1 MKLIERYIF
10 KKAGLATLVTLGSLA
25 GVVWIVQA
33 LKGVDIVANKGQ
45 TIFAYLALTTLVVP
59 NLVLA
64 VIPVALLISCI
75 YAINSMNTNTELV
88 VMTASGAS
96 NWSVAKPLLVLALL
110 CSLFAGLVGH
120 VISPMS
126 LVKLREFVTEMRADL
141 VSVIVREGTFN
152 EFEKGLTF
160 HVAHRGAGGLLS
172 GILISDERE
181 TDSSVIY
188 TAKQGVVTR
197 TSDGSLLKLKE
208 GEIQQTNLKDGNV
221 TVIKYD
227 SYIFDLASF
236 SGKTVLAT
244 RRPKERFTSE
254 LMFPDK
260 NDKTYQADP
269 GRFRALIHERF
280 SEMLW
285 PFAYV
290 LIVLAFAGQA
300 RSNRQSHGA
309 AIGAATIALITARG
323 LGFSAISSLRL
334 DPGSVFLVYA
344 LPIGCIVF
352 GSWFVLTNRPAS
364 LPKVM
369 MDRIGLYQGRI
380 TERIEQIYARY
391 VAFRRRHAGV
401 QT

>member
-10 KKAGLATLVTLGSLA
+10 KKAGLATLVTLGALA

-33 LKGVDIVANKGQ
+33 LKGIDIIANKGQ

-120 VISPMS
+120 VVSPMS
-126 LVKLREFVTEMRADL
+126 LVKLRHFVTEMRADL
-141 VSVIVREGTFN
+141 VSVIVREGTFS
-152 EFEKGLTF
+152 EVEKGLTF
-160 HVAHRGAGGLLS
+160 HVANRGAGGLLS

-181 TDSSVIY
+181 KDTAVLY

-197 TSDGSLLKLKE
+197 TTDGSLLKLKD
-208 GEIQQTNLKDGNV
+208 GEIQQTSVKDGNV
-221 TVIKYD
+221 TVINYD

-236 SGKTVLAT
+236 SGKTVLET

-260 NDKTYQADP
+260 NDKAYQADP
-269 GRFRALIHERF
+269 GRFRALVHERF

-309 AIGAATIALITARG
+309 AIVSATVALIVARG

-334 DPGSVFLVYA
+334 DPDAIFMVYA
-344 LPIGCIVF
+344 LPIGCIIF
-352 GSWFVLTNRPAS
+352 GSWFVWANRPAS
-364 LPKVM
+364 LPKFI
-369 MDRIGLYQGRI
+369 MDKIDVYQGRMI
-380 TERIEQIYARY
+380 DRMEHVYNRY
-391 VAFRRRHAGV
+391 VAFRRRNAGV
-401 QT
+401 GT